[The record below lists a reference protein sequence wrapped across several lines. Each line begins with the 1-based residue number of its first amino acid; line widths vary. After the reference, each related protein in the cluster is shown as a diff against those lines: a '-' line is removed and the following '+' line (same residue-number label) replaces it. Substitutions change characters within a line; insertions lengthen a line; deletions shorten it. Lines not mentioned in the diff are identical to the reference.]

1 MLLYLAIAVAHTLL
15 AAIAGVLLWKT
26 WRRFAAR
33 DATVG
38 LIVGGGLLVRAV
50 SAQVLFWVSYAH
62 LPAARSLQDGD
73 GFWKFAIDAEA
84 YFGYSRAIL
93 SSGWRALV
101 FVDRSLPSPVYLQV
115 LAFFI
120 LLFGAVTMVGVLLNL
135 GAYLV
140 GCEAIL
146 RLGDREGEVRRPTLI
161 ALAALSFSPSLVL
174 WSTQPLKDVFFV
186 SAVAAFVAACSYW
199 RTLWTAED
207 PRPLRLGAALALM
220 FLVVYAIAGV
230 RWYFA
235 LILCAAAFPFLL
247 TTVLASRR
255 RLAAG
260 MVNAAVF
267 LLLPQVVAIGSGPYL
282 PDPIVRLLSTFHPSE
297 IGRDTRDIAGVLVR
311 AREAFDATAG
321 NSQIRGGTAD
331 QEPASSPEE
340 MVPATVDPAAS
351 ASSAASVSSTSPTSP
366 TAPRPI
372 AGVAPA
378 ANARAAPANVRI
390 GSAKTRTAS
399 KRTPSVRAAGR
410 AGSETRV
417 PRSAIGRIAA
427 GTAAVTIPRFLAEAL
442 GLIHVG
448 GGSGLWPI
456 VDVDTLLFDVLLFIV
471 VFYVVRGISGG
482 ALRNP
487 SFWLVA
493 LTTCGID
500 VLLTYTI
507 SNFGTLFRHRS
518 MILVGLC
525 LLLTVTQATPRRIA
539 TPDPVT

>member
-15 AAIAGVLLWKT
+15 AAIACVLLWKT

-33 DATVG
+33 DAMVG

-84 YFGYSRAIL
+84 YFGYSRTIL

-120 LLFGAVTMVGVLLNL
+120 LLFGTVTMVGVLLNL
-135 GAYLV
+135 CAYLI

-146 RLGDREGEVRRPTLI
+146 RLVDREGKVRRPTLI

-186 SAVAAFVAACSYW
+186 SAVAAFVAACSDW
-199 RTLWTAED
+199 RALWTAEE
-207 PRPLRLGAALALM
+207 PRLLRFAAALALM
-220 FLVVYAIAGV
+220 FVVVYAIAGV

-247 TTVLASRR
+247 TTVLASRN

-260 MVNAAVF
+260 VVNATVF
-267 LLLPQVVAIGSGPYL
+267 LLLPQVVALGSGPYL
-282 PDPIVRLLSTFHPSE
+282 PDPIVRLLRTFHPSE

-321 NSQIRGGTAD
+321 NSQIRGGTAVD
-331 QEPASSPEE
+331 PEPVSPED
-340 MVPATVDPAAS
+340 MVPARVSPAAS
-351 ASSAASVSSTSPTSP
+351 ASPAARGPNG
-366 TAPRPI
+366 
-372 AGVAPA
+372 GVAPA
-378 ANARAAPANVRI
+378 ANAKAGPANARI
-390 GSAKTRTAS
+390 GSAKARTAS
-399 KRTPSVRAAGR
+399 RRTHPVRKAGR
-410 AGSETRV
+410 AGSETAIPQSV
-417 PRSAIGRIAA
+417 IGRIAA

-448 GGSGLWPI
+448 GGSGLWPM
-456 VDVDTLLFDVLLFIV
+456 VDADTLLFDVLLFIV
-471 VFYVVRGISGG
+471 VFYVVRGVAGG

-493 LTTCGID
+493 LMTCGID

-525 LLLTVTQATPRRIA
+525 LLLTVTQASPPRIA